1 MLRRRDDHPQGNQR
15 GVTDM
20 TGKNRDRDR
29 AAGMTPSTSDFWTNR
44 PTVVGLFDH
53 QTEAE
58 AAITALKAAGFPERD
73 IGVAMRDRSSQGELA
88 EGTGTQAAEGAASGA
103 VGGGVLGGVIGLLGG
118 LGALAIPGL
127 GPIFAAGW
135 LGSTLAGAGIG
146 AAAGGIIG
154 GLVGLGVPEDEARHF
169 EEGVKEGRVLVTV
182 KAEDRAAE
190 AADILT
196 RHGADLGPAV
206 GTEADSATTGRT
218 ARSITA
224 PADAGQ
230 ERLQLREEELEVGKD
245 RVQAG
250 EVRLRK
256 EVVTEQRQVDVPVTR
271 EEVVIERHAVSGD
284 AERVAAG
291 DLAEGEEIRVPIM
304 EEEVRVEKRPVVKE
318 EVTLG
323 KRKVTETER
332 VNETLRREEARVE
345 TEGDAA
351 VQYRGERS
359 GRSGGAERRR
369 RRDPAYAGP
378 ERRLAVR

>member
-1 MLRRRDDHPQGNQR
+1 
-15 GVTDM
+15 M
-20 TGKNRDRDR
+20 TAKKRDRDLGLR
-29 AAGMTPSTSDFWTNR
+29 SNPAASDPWADRN
-44 PTVVGLFDH
+44 TVVGLFDH

-58 AAITALKAAGFPERD
+58 AAINALKAAGYPERD
-73 IGVAMRDRSSQGELA
+73 IGVAMRDRASQGELA

-103 VGGGVLGGVIGLLGG
+103 VGGGVVGGVIGLLGG
-118 LGALAIPGL
+118 LGALVIPGL

-169 EEGVKEGRVLVTV
+169 EQGVKEGRVLVTV
-182 KAEDRAAE
+182 KAEGRAAE
-190 AADILT
+190 AAEILR
-196 RHGADLGPAV
+196 RHGADLGPAF
-206 GTEADSATTGRT
+206 GADVASAGTGRSRGST
-218 ARSITA
+218 AEVTG
-224 PADAGQ
+224 AGQ
-230 ERLQLREEELEVGKD
+230 ERLQLREEELEVGKE

-271 EEVVIERHAVSGD
+271 EEVVIERHPVSGD
-284 AERVAAG
+284 AARTTAG

-323 KRKVTETER
+323 KRQVTETER
-332 VNETLRREEARVE
+332 VDETLRREEARIE

-351 VQYRGERS
+351 VQFRGERERS
-359 GRSGGAERRR
+359 GRYGGTDRRR
-369 RRDPAYAGP
+369 QRDPAYAGP
-378 ERRLAVR
+378 ERRLATR

>member
-1 MLRRRDDHPQGNQR
+1 
-15 GVTDM
+15 M
-20 TGKNRDRDR
+20 TAKKRDRDLGSR
-29 AAGMTPSTSDFWTNR
+29 SDLAASDTWAGR
-44 PTVVGLFDH
+44 STVVGLFDH

-58 AAITALKAAGFPERD
+58 AAITALKAAGFPEKD
-73 IGVAMRDRSSQGELA
+73 IGVAMRDRTSQGELV
-88 EGTGTQAAEGAASGA
+88 EGTGTQVAEGATGGA
-103 VGGGVLGGVIGLLGG
+103 VGGGVVGGVIGLLGG

-154 GLVGLGVPEDEARHF
+154 GLVGLGIPENEARHF
-169 EEGVKEGRVLVTV
+169 EEGVKEGRILVTV
-182 KAEDRAAE
+182 KAEERAAE

-196 RHGADLGPAV
+196 RHNADLGPAF
-206 GTEADSATTGRT
+206 GTETGSSRIGRT
-218 ARSITA
+218 ARTTA
-224 PADAGQ
+224 DVTDSDQ
-230 ERLQLREEELEVGKD
+230 ERIALREEELEVGKE
-245 RVQAG
+245 RVKAG
-250 EVRLRK
+250 EVRVRK

-271 EEVVIERHAVSGD
+271 EEVVIERHPVSGD
-284 AERVAAG
+284 AERVASAG
-291 DLAEGEEIRVPIM
+291 DIGDDEEIRVPLT
-304 EEEVRVEKRPVVKE
+304 EEEIRVEKRPVVKE

-351 VQYRGERS
+351 VQYRGERERT
-359 GRSGGAERRR
+359 GRSYGGAERRR

>member
-1 MLRRRDDHPQGNQR
+1 MSK
-15 GVTDM
+15 
-20 TGKNRDRDR
+20 KNRDRDL
-29 AAGMTPSTSDFWTNR
+29 AAGTTSSANDPWANR
-44 PTVVGLFDH
+44 STVVGLFDH
-53 QTEAE
+53 QTQAE
-58 AAITALKAAGFPERD
+58 AAINALKAAGFPERD

-88 EGTGTQAAEGAASGA
+88 EGTGTQAAEGAAGGA
-103 VGGGVLGGVIGLLGG
+103 VGGGVVGGVVGLLGG

-154 GLVGLGVPEDEARHF
+154 GLVGLGVPENEAKHF
-169 EEGVKEGRVLVTV
+169 EAGIKEGRVLVTV

-190 AADILT
+190 AAEILR
-196 RHGADLGPAV
+196 RHDADLGPAF
-206 GTEADSATTGRT
+206 GTGIGSAGVSSSASGT
-218 ARSITA
+218 ARV
-224 PADAGQ
+224 ADAGQ
-230 ERLQLREEELEVGKD
+230 DRLELREEELEVGKE

-271 EEVVIERHAVSGD
+271 EEVVIERHPVSGD
-284 AERVAAG
+284 AARTAAG

-323 KRKVTETER
+323 KRQVTETER

-345 TEGDAA
+345 TEGDAD
-351 VQYRGERS
+351 VQYRGERER
-359 GRSGGAERRR
+359 GNRYGGAERRR

-378 ERRLAVR
+378 ERRLAMR

>member
-1 MLRRRDDHPQGNQR
+1 MSKK
-15 GVTDM
+15 T
-20 TGKNRDRDR
+20 RDRDL
-29 AAGMTPSTSDFWTNR
+29 AGTTSSANDPWANR
-44 PTVVGLFDH
+44 STVVGLFDH
-53 QTEAE
+53 QTQAE
-58 AAITALKAAGFPERD
+58 AAINALKAAGFPERD
-73 IGVAMRDRSSQGELA
+73 IGVAMRDRTSQGELT
-88 EGTGTQAAEGAASGA
+88 EGTGTQAAEGAAGGA
-103 VGGGVLGGVIGLLGG
+103 VGGGVVGGVIGLLGG

-154 GLVGLGVPEDEARHF
+154 GLVGLGVPENEARHF
-169 EEGVKEGRVLVTV
+169 EEGIKEGRVLVTV

-190 AADILT
+190 AAEILR
-196 RHGADLGPAV
+196 RHDADLGPAF
-206 GTEADSATTGRT
+206 GTVSGSSDVRS
-218 ARSITA
+218 ARSTA
-224 PADAGQ
+224 NVAGTGQ
-230 ERLQLREEELEVGKD
+230 ERLELREEELEVGKE

-284 AERVAAG
+284 AARTAAG

-323 KRKVTETER
+323 KRQVTETER
-332 VNETLRREEARVE
+332 VNETLRREEARIE
-345 TEGDAA
+345 TDGDAD
-351 VQYRGERS
+351 VQYRGERERT
-359 GRSGGAERRR
+359 GRYGGDERRR

>member
-1 MLRRRDDHPQGNQR
+1 MTSKKR
-15 GVTDM
+15 G
-20 TGKNRDRDR
+20 
-29 AAGMTPSTSDFWTNR
+29 AAGDPWTNR
-44 PTVVGLFDH
+44 STVVGLFDH
-53 QTEAE
+53 QTQAE
-58 AAITALKAAGFPERD
+58 AAIQALKAAGFPERD
-73 IGVAMRDRSSQGELA
+73 IGVAMRDRTSQGELA
-88 EGTGTQAAEGAASGA
+88 EGTGTQAAEGAAGGA
-103 VGGGVLGGVIGLLGG
+103 MGGGVVGGVIGLLGG

-154 GLVGLGVPEDEARHF
+154 GLVGLGIPENEARHF

-182 KAEDRAAE
+182 KAEGRAAE
-190 AADILT
+190 AAEILR
-196 RHGADLGPAV
+196 RHDADLGPAFETGSAGV
-206 GTEADSATTGRT
+206 SRSASSTADL
-218 ARSITA
+218 
-224 PADAGQ
+224 ADTDQ
-230 ERLQLREEELEVGKD
+230 ERLQLREEELEVGKE
-245 RVQAG
+245 RVKAG

-256 EVVTEQRQVDVPVTR
+256 EVVTEQQQIDVPVTR
-271 EEVVIERHAVSGD
+271 EEVVIERHPVSGD
-284 AERVAAG
+284 AARTAAG

-323 KRKVTETER
+323 KRKVTETQQ
-332 VNETLRREEARVE
+332 VNETLRREEAKVE

-351 VQYRGERS
+351 VQYRGERER
-359 GRSGGAERRR
+359 GERYGGTERRR